1 MKIVRIMV
9 AMVLFIL
16 FCWLNWWVL
25 PDLAIVRFK
34 EKGAPIPQTGYL
46 LLGEENNKTIGY
58 RVVKA
63 IKIDWPGVPAAWPYV
78 VFGAVLGFGI
88 GYVVGELSRRKFA
101 IDVASQEAID
111 RADKIMTKAVMRD
124 GEAEGKLLRAASLE
138 KDTLYMQNTLRKE
151 IDEYRAARAAADEQK
166 RICEEK
172 LRKGE
177 NTEQEL
183 DKAKKAIVKLQRQIR
198 RLKNG
203 NVNEND

>member
-1 MKIVRIMV
+1 MKIVRILV

-46 LLGEENNKTIGY
+46 LLGEENNKTIGH
-58 RVVKA
+58 RVVRD
-63 IKIDWPGVPAAWPYV
+63 IKNDWSGVSAAWLYV
-78 VFGAVLGFGI
+78 VFGGVLGFGI

-111 RADKIMTKAVMRD
+111 RADKIMTKAVIRD

-151 IDEYRAARAAADEQK
+151 IDECRTARAAADEQK
-166 RICEEK
+166 RIWEEK
-172 LRKGE
+172 IRKGE
-177 NTEQEL
+177 NTEREL
-183 DKAKKAIVKLQRQIR
+183 DKARRTIQKLERQIS
-198 RLKNG
+198 RLEK
-203 NVNEND
+203 EKD

>member
-1 MKIVRIMV
+1 MKIVRILV

-25 PDLAIVRFK
+25 PDLAIVRFE

-46 LLGEENNKTIGY
+46 LLGEENNKTLGH
-58 RVVKA
+58 RVVRD

-78 VFGAVLGFGI
+78 VFGTVLGFGI

-101 IDVASQEAID
+101 IDVASQEAIEI
-111 RADKIMTKAVMRD
+111 ANKTMTQAVIRD
-124 GEAEGKLLRAASLE
+124 GESEGKLLRAASLE

-151 IDEYRAARAAADEQK
+151 IDQYRTARATADEQI

-183 DKAKKAIVKLQRQIR
+183 DKAKKAIVKLQRQIK

-203 NVNEND
+203 DDE